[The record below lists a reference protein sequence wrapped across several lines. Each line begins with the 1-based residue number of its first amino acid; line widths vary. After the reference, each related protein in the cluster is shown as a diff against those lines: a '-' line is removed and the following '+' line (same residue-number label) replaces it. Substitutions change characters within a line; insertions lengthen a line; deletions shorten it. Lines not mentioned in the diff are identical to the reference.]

1 MAGQA
6 VGWKGGGRSLC
17 VHVCVCV
24 GGGGGGLYKQR
35 FTIFTGMGMSTRN
48 SFLIFLKLKRR
59 EKIRLSEI

>member
-1 MAGQA
+1 ME
-6 VGWKGGGRSLC
+6 GGGGGVGIC
-17 VHVCVCV
+17 VYVCV

>member
-1 MAGQA
+1 MAGEA
-6 VGWKGGGRSLC
+6 VGWREGGGVGLC
-17 VHVCVCV
+17 VYVCVW
-24 GGGGGGLYKQR
+24 GGGGGLYKQR